1 MKKQRIKG
9 IVLVVVCFICVLCI
23 CSGFYRVQSKELS
36 EIPDAVNSTRFNTT
50 EHLTV
55 VANQE
60 EIADKKELAKQVLEG
75 EGMDS
80 VSFTKEEILEL
91 LG

>member
-1 MKKQRIKG
+1 MS
-9 IVLVVVCFICVLCI
+9 VYNLVYEGTIEEKI
-23 CSGFYRVQSKELS
+23 
-36 EIPDAVNSTRFNTT
+36 IAI
-50 EHLTV
+50 
-55 VANQE
+55 QE
-60 EIADKKELAKQVLEG
+60 RKKELAKQVLEG

>member
-1 MKKQRIKG
+1 M
-9 IVLVVVCFICVLCI
+9 
-23 CSGFYRVQSKELS
+23 QSKELS

>member
-1 MKKQRIKG
+1 MKKQRTKG
-9 IVLVVVCFICVLCI
+9 IVLVVVCFICVICI
-23 CSGFYRVQSKELS
+23 CRGFHKAQSDELS

-60 EIADKKELAKQVLEG
+60 IANKRNWQNRLSKCAGK
-75 EGMDS
+75 
-80 VSFTKEEILEL
+80 ILFSQ
-91 LG
+91 